1 MMIIRTNA
9 KENRKELIHT
19 LTDVLKEKPRY
30 CGAPSFAYQFSLCRV
45 DRDASLHLPPTIV
58 RQSAQSVVTLLNQRG
73 FEAEIADDASE
84 SEAPSTRLA
93 EEKPSEQPEEENP
106 SEHFHTVYV
115 PHEKISTETLAK
127 LEQVVSGKAT
137 LLRKALGDSPLSIT
151 GTPNGYAFPWFPI
164 ESDEESR
171 RAYEILVAK
180 LISFAKERTRVTAS
194 DRETDNPKYA
204 FRCFLLRLG
213 FIGAEYKRE
222 RAILLRNLE
231 GNGAFRSGSD
241 PRKNPA

>member
-1 MMIIRTNA
+1 MIIRTNA
-9 KENRKELIHT
+9 KENRKELIQT
-19 LTDVLKEKPRY
+19 LSEVLHEKPRY

-58 RQSAQSVVTLLNQRG
+58 RQSVQSVVTLLNQRG

-84 SEAPSTRLA
+84 SEAPA
-93 EEKPSEQPEEENP
+93 EQPEDDFPAEQPEEENP
-106 SEHFHTVYV
+106 AEQYHTVFV
-115 PHEKISTETLAK
+115 PHEKISGETLAK

-151 GTPNGYAFPWFPI
+151 STPGGYAFPWFQI
-164 ESDEESR
+164 RSDEESR
-171 RAYEILVAK
+171 RAYATLVEK
-180 LISFAKERTRVTAS
+180 LIEFARERTRVTAS
-194 DRETDNPKYA
+194 DRETDNPRYA

-231 GNGAFRSGSD
+231 GNGAFKSGSD